1 MHTPHNQH
9 VNVSMQ
15 DWNVNRDPLTSFKSR
30 TSSSKAEAG
39 PSPNGPPS
47 MCARV
52 CIHTLAMH
60 TYVCTQVACTT
71 QTFTYISKLNSWL
84 EWLKFED
91 CSVLKAESRSSEL
104 ALTCNT
110 AQNKQT
116 NKHHIHLLELP
127 GVFPPSL
134 PPLGFASSAV
144 LLLIPVCSESE
155 EGQNHTH
162 S

>member
-1 MHTPHNQH
+1 MHT
-9 VNVSMQ
+9 
-15 DWNVNRDPLTSFKSR
+15 
-30 TSSSKAEAG
+30 
-39 PSPNGPPS
+39 
-47 MCARV
+47 
-52 CIHTLAMH
+52 HTRYAHIRM
-60 TYVCTQVACTT
+60 YVRMSVCTQVACTT

-134 PPLGFASSAV
+134 PPLGFVSSAV